1 MTFVVKQYK
10 IIVNQQAKQTK
21 KRREPLELKG
31 SEKMG
36 ERYKDTAE
44 YRDVLKI
51 LPDRVKAEILS
62 NAAIF
67 EMAYKSGIAEGI
79 RRSKPATAVV

>member
-1 MTFVVKQYK
+1 M
-10 IIVNQQAKQTK
+10 
-21 KRREPLELKG
+21 E
-31 SEKMG
+31 

-44 YRDVLKI
+44 YRDVLKV
-51 LPDRVKAEILS
+51 LPDRVKAEILN

-79 RRSKPATAVV
+79 RRSKPAAAVV